1 MDNLRRIFTKHFKEC
16 GMPQIDL
23 KKSNICFKQRV
34 IESKGR
40 KKYSSNMNLIHG
52 LYINAICIAVNN
64 KQHFAEDFLK
74 IKRLIQ
80 AYESV
85 FNNVFISN
93 SIG

>member
-1 MDNLRRIFTKHFKEC
+1 
-16 GMPQIDL
+16 
-23 KKSNICFKQRV
+23 
-34 IESKGR
+34 
-40 KKYSSNMNLIHG
+40 MNLIHG